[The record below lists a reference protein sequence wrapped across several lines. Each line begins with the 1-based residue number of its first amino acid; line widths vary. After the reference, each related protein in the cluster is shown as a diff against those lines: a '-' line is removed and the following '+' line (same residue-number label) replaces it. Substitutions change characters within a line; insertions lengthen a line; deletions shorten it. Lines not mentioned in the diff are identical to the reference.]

1 MEPAFVALG
10 LLVGML
16 VGMTG
21 VGAGSLV
28 TPALT
33 LSGVPAALAVGT
45 DLAYAAASK
54 TAGAVTHRLQH
65 SLNLRLAGLLALG
78 SVPAAGLTLAFLA
91 GFAAAAAIA
100 ARAARR
106 QGGDEAED
114 APLARFVAPAAA
126 LLYGACAVSTLVVG
140 LPLLVVPPCV

>member
-1 MEPAFVALG
+1 MKRGARRPFRWLSQPHPLHLVLGFALWLAWFA
-10 LLVGML
+10 LLYAAQ
-16 VGMTG
+16 G
-21 VGAGSLV
+21 VGCAV
-28 TPALT
+28 APPPAQQGAFTSINVL
-33 LSGVPAALAVGT
+33 LGVG
-45 DLAYAAASK
+45 
-54 TAGAVTHRLQH
+54 
-65 SLNLRLAGLLALG
+65 
-78 SVPAAGLTLAFLA
+78 TLAFLA
-91 GFAAAAAIA
+91 GFAVAAAIA